1 MRCLQCG
8 AFSFNLICK
17 NCSKILGEISLQSRM
32 AGDLKVYYFY
42 HYDEIKP
49 LILAKHKMHGS
60 ALYKRLAMLS
70 FTPFARLLCSNFNEI
85 LNDDFIANFNQTTT
99 PIINAIALDDNVNTG
114 YSHTA
119 ILARALKTKQI
130 QPIFNAL
137 KAQNKV
143 KYAGK
148 SLEFRRKNPRNF
160 KLLKQINAPVI
171 LVDDIITSS
180 LSMQDAHTCLKKAGV
195 RVLFGLVLADAR

>member
-1 MRCLQCG
+1 
-8 AFSFNLICK
+8 
-17 NCSKILGEISLQSRM
+17 M

-70 FTPFARLLCSNFNEI
+70 FTPFARLLCSNFEI
-85 LNDDFIANFNQTTT
+85 LNAELANFNQTTT

-148 SLEFRRKNPRNF
+148 SLEFRRKNQRNF

>member
-70 FTPFARLLCSNFNEI
+70 FTPFARLLCSNFEI
-85 LNDDFIANFNQTTT
+85 LNAELANFNQTTT

-119 ILARALKTKQI
+119 ILAR
-130 QPIFNAL
+130 P
-137 KAQNKV
+137 
-143 KYAGK
+143 K
-148 SLEFRRKNPRNF
+148 SAK
-160 KLLKQINAPVI
+160 
-171 LVDDIITSS
+171 
-180 LSMQDAHTCLKKAGV
+180 
-195 RVLFGLVLADAR
+195 